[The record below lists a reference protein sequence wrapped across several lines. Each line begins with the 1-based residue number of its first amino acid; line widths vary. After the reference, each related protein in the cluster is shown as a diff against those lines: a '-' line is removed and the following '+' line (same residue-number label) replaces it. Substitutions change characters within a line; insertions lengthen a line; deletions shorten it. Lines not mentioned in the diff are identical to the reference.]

1 MNWYQNLPPFVQA
14 VIERMVR
21 GGIAGVVAGYVAG
34 TLVFDTLNVHT
45 FGQVASLF
53 IGGAVSALLI
63 SLGVQVGTKGKGP
76 ALTGV
81 ENLAPATSSA
91 KHKPVQGGWGDA
103 GLILLV
109 YIAIAVTLLLFRV
122 RFGG

>member
-1 MNWYQNLPPFVQA
+1 MNWYKNLPPFVQA
-14 VIERMVR
+14 TIERMIR
-21 GGIAGVVAGYVAG
+21 GGIAAVAAAYVAG
-34 TLVFDTLNVHT
+34 NLILGTINVDTFH
-45 FGQVASLF
+45 QVLGLF
-53 IGGAVSALLI
+53 IGGAIASLLMA
-63 SLGVQVGTKGKGP
+63 LGVQGLTKKGP
-76 ALTGV
+76 ALTSA
-81 ENLAPATSSA
+81 ENLTATSSA

>member
-14 VIERMVR
+14 TIERMVR
-21 GGIAGVVAGYVAG
+21 GGIAAVAAAYVAG
-34 TLVFDTLNVHT
+34 SLILGTINVDTFH
-45 FGQVASLF
+45 QVLGLF
-53 IGGAVSALLI
+53 IGGAIASLLMA
-63 SLGVQVGTKGKGP
+63 LGVQVGTKGKGP